1 MAPRG
6 VAGGKPRRP
15 IPSTRRVRP
24 GGKEE
29 VSVDGFLT
37 GRSSPFFISL
47 SDDEERQV
55 YVMPNGGVQMRN
67 EE

>member
-1 MAPRG
+1 

-29 VSVDGFLT
+29 VSVLRAFLLVVRRRFLFT
-37 GRSSPFFISL
+37 YHFSGAVAVLVNLQEGS
-47 SDDEERQV
+47 
-55 YVMPNGGVQMRN
+55 N
-67 EE
+67 